1 MPWPGPATASAEP
14 SVARVQAVSVAVAT
28 LAHVRGLPRL
38 PKLGPAPGEAGA
50 VGGHRPRPDAA
61 VLHKVTSLLAKAE
74 STTFPDEAE
83 ALTAKAQEL
92 MTRHAIDRAQLE
104 AGRGADP
111 VAGGRRVAVD
121 DPYANARYLLLSA
134 VADANRCRAVWTR
147 QWGFST
153 VFGDEGDLDAVELL
167 FTSLLVQAT
176 RAMVLE
182 PVSATGNG
190 GRTRSFRHAFLVAF
204 AGRIG
209 ERLARASEAATAD
222 AARHSTAVV
231 PLFEARRAAA
241 DRALGEAFPETR
253 TMRVSARNAEG
264 WQAGVRAAD
273 RAQLGHERPVRGR
286 ARPACGD
293 ERRPVRLA
301 DGVARP
307 LDGRGHR
314 GRGRRARGCL
324 VGFHSQSSIDPARYC
339 VWLSK
344 ANHTYRVTL
353 LAAHVGIHLLTD
365 GDRELAELF
374 GTVSG
379 DDVDKFALVEAEVGA
394 EGVPVLA
401 ACPHRLVARR
411 RRCSTRAAT
420 TSASSPSRSRPRPP
434 GRSRRYACRRSPTST
449 PATTPPTARP
459 HPPSAPPPLI
469 RPLGLAGGRGHRFRL
484 RGGRGHGFQIRNR
497 CLDLAT
503 GQPDPVP
510 RPSRRQPS
518 PVAMRL
524 AQG

>member
-1 MPWPGPATASAEP
+1 MVAEVARHAEPTVPARWRQQLDALGADVSPGAGGAPWAVPWPGPATSSAEP
-14 SVARVQAVSVAVAT
+14 SVARVQAVSMGVAALV
-28 LAHVRGLPRL
+28 HVRGLPRL
-38 PKLGPAPGEAGA
+38 PKLGPAPGETGA

-273 RAQLGHERPVRGR
+273 RAQLGHERPV
-286 ARPACGD
+286 P
-293 ERRPVRLA
+293 
-301 DGVARP
+301 
-307 LDGRGHR
+307 
-314 GRGRRARGCL
+314 
-324 VGFHSQSSIDPARYC
+324 
-339 VWLSK
+339 
-344 ANHTYRVTL
+344 
-353 LAAHVGIHLLTD
+353 
-365 GDRELAELF
+365 
-374 GTVSG
+374 GTS
-379 DDVDKFALVEAEVGA
+379 
-394 EGVPVLA
+394 
-401 ACPHRLVARR
+401 
-411 RRCSTRAAT
+411 
-420 TSASSPSRSRPRPP
+420 PP
-434 GRSRRYACRRSPTST
+434 GLRR
-449 PATTPPTARP
+449 
-459 HPPSAPPPLI
+459 
-469 RPLGLAGGRGHRFRL
+469 
-484 RGGRGHGFQIRNR
+484 
-497 CLDLAT
+497 
-503 GQPDPVP
+503 
-510 RPSRRQPS
+510 
-518 PVAMRL
+518 
-524 AQG
+524 

>member
-1 MPWPGPATASAEP
+1 LFVCLPASVAGAARRERIMQMRQRTRTSRGESRRTGRAGRTNGADRPGAPGAGRASGSAPGSVAARVEAAAASARHGAAPSPLLVDALAREPSPGAGDPADPVDRALADALVAAMAEAWQRGWQPADLHRAVARAHGRAAARLSVRAMVAEVARHAEPTVPARWRQQLDALGADVSPGAGGAPWAVPWPGPATASAEP
-14 SVARVQAVSVAVAT
+14 SVARVQAVSMAVAA
-28 LAHVRGLPRL
+28 LVHVRGLPRL
-38 PKLGPAPGEAGA
+38 PKLGPAPGETGAAGGA
-50 VGGHRPRPDAA
+50 RPRPDAA

-92 MTRHAIDRAQLE
+92 ITRHAIDRAQLE

-273 RAQLGHERPVRGR
+273 RAQLGHERPV
-286 ARPACGD
+286 P
-293 ERRPVRLA
+293 
-301 DGVARP
+301 
-307 LDGRGHR
+307 
-314 GRGRRARGCL
+314 
-324 VGFHSQSSIDPARYC
+324 
-339 VWLSK
+339 
-344 ANHTYRVTL
+344 
-353 LAAHVGIHLLTD
+353 
-365 GDRELAELF
+365 
-374 GTVSG
+374 GTS
-379 DDVDKFALVEAEVGA
+379 
-394 EGVPVLA
+394 
-401 ACPHRLVARR
+401 
-411 RRCSTRAAT
+411 
-420 TSASSPSRSRPRPP
+420 
-434 GRSRRYACRRSPTST
+434 
-449 PATTPPTARP
+449 
-459 HPPSAPPPLI
+459 
-469 RPLGLAGGRGHRFRL
+469 PLGL
-484 RGGRGHGFQIRNR
+484 
-497 CLDLAT
+497 
-503 GQPDPVP
+503 
-510 RPSRRQPS
+510 RR
-518 PVAMRL
+518 
-524 AQG
+524 

>member
-1 MPWPGPATASAEP
+1 LFVCLPASVAGAARRERIMQMRQRTRTSRGESRRTGRAGRTKGADRPGAPGAGRASGSAPGSVAARVEAAAASARHGAAPSPLLVDALAREPSPGAGDPADPVDRALADALVAAMAEAWQRGWQPADLHRAVARAHGRAAARLSVRAMVAEVARHAEPTVPARWRQQLDALGADVSPGAGGAPWAVPWPGPATASAEP
-14 SVARVQAVSVAVAT
+14 SVARVQAVSMAVAA
-28 LAHVRGLPRL
+28 LVHVRGLPRL
-38 PKLGPAPGEAGA
+38 PKLGPAPGETGVAGGA
-50 VGGHRPRPDAA
+50 RPRPDAA

-92 MTRHAIDRAQLE
+92 ITRHAIDRAQLE

-273 RAQLGHERPVRGR
+273 RAQLGHERPV
-286 ARPACGD
+286 P
-293 ERRPVRLA
+293 
-301 DGVARP
+301 
-307 LDGRGHR
+307 
-314 GRGRRARGCL
+314 
-324 VGFHSQSSIDPARYC
+324 
-339 VWLSK
+339 
-344 ANHTYRVTL
+344 
-353 LAAHVGIHLLTD
+353 
-365 GDRELAELF
+365 
-374 GTVSG
+374 GTS
-379 DDVDKFALVEAEVGA
+379 
-394 EGVPVLA
+394 
-401 ACPHRLVARR
+401 
-411 RRCSTRAAT
+411 
-420 TSASSPSRSRPRPP
+420 
-434 GRSRRYACRRSPTST
+434 
-449 PATTPPTARP
+449 
-459 HPPSAPPPLI
+459 
-469 RPLGLAGGRGHRFRL
+469 PLGL
-484 RGGRGHGFQIRNR
+484 
-497 CLDLAT
+497 
-503 GQPDPVP
+503 
-510 RPSRRQPS
+510 RR
-518 PVAMRL
+518 
-524 AQG
+524 